1 MRPTLEEE
9 RRALLEQFEASRAV
23 YRRMLSG
30 TSRARVTSSL
40 RQTGR
45 ASHIAP
51 GFPRSQTMRWIIA
64 HRWQLALGAAA
75 FILIRPD
82 RKLFNRHAVKKIR
95 PTPRS
100 SAAKSLAAAGASL
113 LQSRSNLHLAGRVA
127 GMLLRWMQERRA

>member
-30 TSRARVTSSL
+30 TRTARITSSL
-40 RQTGR
+40 RHTGS

-51 GFPRSQTMRWIIA
+51 DFPRSHTMRWIIA
-64 HRWQLALGAAA
+64 HRWQLAFGAAA

-82 RKLFNRHAVKKIR
+82 QRLFNTYAIKKDKPI
-95 PTPRS
+95 PRS
-100 SAAKSLAAAGASL
+100 SALKVLASVGASL
-113 LQSRSNLHLAGRVA
+113 LQSRSNLHLAGRLA
-127 GMLLRWMQERRA
+127 GMLLRWVQLRRS

>member
-30 TSRARVTSSL
+30 THTARITSSL
-40 RQTGR
+40 RQTGS
-45 ASHIAP
+45 ALHIAP
-51 GFPRSQTMRWIIA
+51 DFPRSHTMSWIIA

-82 RKLFNRHAVKKIR
+82 RRLFNRNAVKKGR
-95 PTPRS
+95 PMPRS
-100 SAAKSLAAAGASL
+100 SAVKALAAASASL
-113 LQSRSNLHLAGRVA
+113 LQNRSNLHLAGRVA
-127 GMLLRWMQERRA
+127 AMLLRWMQQRRA